1 MATNIKG
8 DNTMS
13 EDLQRAIEAAQQ
25 LPHDLQSV
33 IAERI
38 LEEIEEMEWDAIVSK
53 PHVQKRL
60 SDLADKAW
68 ENHLAGKTV
77 KGGFKR
83 LNSYCDEEFWKLF
96 AGLPSHV
103 QKQANNAYAHFKRDI
118 LHPSLHFKCINKK
131 KQLYSVRIGKDYRA
145 VGRKNNDTIV

>member
-1 MATNIKG
+1 MGCDCKQATRAKTTERPCRQG
-8 DNTMS
+8 LGEPSRRKDS
-13 EDLQRAIEAAQQ
+13 EG
-25 LPHDLQSV
+25 
-33 IAERI
+33 RI
-38 LEEIEEMEWDAIVSK
+38 
-53 PHVQKRL
+53 R
-60 SDLADKAW
+60 
-68 ENHLAGKTV
+68 
-77 KGGFKR
+77 KR

-118 LHPSLHFKCINKK
+118 WHPSLHFKCINKK